1 MDTFVE
7 YRDLSRQNSKEIIDQ
22 INLLKRMQASDD
34 QIEGKTTKGSIGKD
48 DVKLLMDNKPMLLT
62 EISDKSISKI
72 NLEINRLYNED
83 EELLQDKILDSNN
96 MFNAFNELVRMY
108 NKNPLGAIDE
118 FEVKPITFEELLE
131 SLNPKKRQPVIKGVK
146 AKFK

>member
-1 MDTFVE
+1 M
-7 YRDLSRQNSKEIIDQ
+7 
-22 INLLKRMQASDD
+22 
-34 QIEGKTTKGSIGKD
+34 
-48 DVKLLMDNKPMLLT
+48 KLLMDNKPMLLT

-131 SLNPKKRQPVIKGVK
+131 SLNPKKRQPVVKGVK

>member
-1 MDTFVE
+1 M
-7 YRDLSRQNSKEIIDQ
+7 
-22 INLLKRMQASDD
+22 
-34 QIEGKTTKGSIGKD
+34 
-48 DVKLLMDNKPMLLT
+48 
-62 EISDKSISKI
+62 
-72 NLEINRLYNED
+72 YNED

-131 SLNPKKRQPVIKGVK
+131 SLNP
-146 AKFK
+146 